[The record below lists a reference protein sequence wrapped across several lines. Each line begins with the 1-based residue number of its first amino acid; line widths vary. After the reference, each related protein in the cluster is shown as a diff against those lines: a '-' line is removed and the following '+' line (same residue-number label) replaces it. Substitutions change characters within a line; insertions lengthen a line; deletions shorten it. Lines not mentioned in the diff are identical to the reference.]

1 MNLFVAP
8 MLAQNDLPIQDDIPM
23 PESSVVHQGSYWF
36 PEQASTF
43 ARDYDFLYMAI
54 LWISTVFFVLIIG
67 FMVYFMIKYRR
78 REGVDPEPS
87 SSHNT
92 ALEIFWSVIPSII
105 LVWIFYAG
113 AKGYFEMRVPLDD
126 SEEIYVT
133 ANQFNWKFVY
143 PDGDVSKELHIV
155 VNRPVKLIMQSDD
168 VLHGLFIPAFRQ
180 KMDIVPGRYTYAYLA
195 PNKVGAYR
203 LACAEYCGTG
213 HSRMRTVCTVH
224 KDEADRKNTT
234 KWENE
239 KHVGWVNG
247 RRLFQINCSGCHG
260 IDGSVKTGPAL
271 NTIWGTD
278 ERLSDGTTVKVDENY
293 VRESILEPSKTLVEN
308 YGTTGTVSKM
318 PSFQGKLNDKEIG
331 YLIDYIRYLK
341 DPAKFPAEDTVVEP
355 EPADGASP
363 ADPAKATDDKAT
375 DDKAT
380 DGKAAD
386 DPTTKQPTTKQP
398 TTKQPTPKQPTTKRP
413 TTKRRTTK
421 RRTTKR
427 RTTKRPTTKR
437 PTINPTR
444 NPKTKT
450 IN

>member
-1 MNLFVAP
+1 MNLFVTP
-8 MLAQNDLPIQDDIPM
+8 MLAQDDDIPM
-23 PESSVVHQGSYWF
+23 PESSIVHEGSYWF

-43 ARDYDFLYMAI
+43 AGDYDFLYMAI

-87 SSHNT
+87 TSHNT

-113 AKGYFEMRVPLDD
+113 AKGFFEMRVPLDN

-168 VLHGLFIPAFRQ
+168 VLHAMFIPAFRQ

-195 PNKVGAYR
+195 PNKVGEYR
-203 LACAEYCGTG
+203 LACAEYCGEG
-213 HSRMRTVCTVH
+213 HSRMRTICQVH

-239 KHVGWVNG
+239 KHPGWVNG
-247 RRLFQINCSGCHG
+247 ERLFQINCSGCHSIEG
-260 IDGSVKTGPAL
+260 GLKTGPAL

-278 ERLSDGTTVKVDENY
+278 ERLSDGKTVKVDENY
-293 VRESILEPSKTLVEN
+293 VRESILEPSKTLVES

-318 PSFQGKLNDKEIG
+318 PSFQGKLNDQEIG

-341 DPAKFPAEDTVVEP
+341 DPEKFPDRDTLVEP
-355 EPADGASP
+355 KPDDGASP
-363 ADPAKATDDKAT
+363 SDPGTKPADAKPADAKPADAKAADE
-375 DDKAT
+375 
-380 DGKAAD
+380 KAAD
-386 DPTTKQPTTKQP
+386 DPSDK
-398 TTKQPTPKQPTTKRP
+398 
-413 TTKRRTTK
+413 
-421 RRTTKR
+421 
-427 RTTKRPTTKR
+427 
-437 PTINPTR
+437 
-444 NPKTKT
+444 KTE
-450 IN
+450 NRDN